1 LTQSNRGRETV
12 LSIAGTLAVT
22 LVTLA
27 ALEVF
32 LRIADFREFRETL
45 TESAFA
51 YDYDAGLGWVPAPG
65 SSGTIVSFRT
75 THYKH
80 NSLGLRDEEFSLD
93 AKPTVVFLGDSF
105 VWGLDSEANER
116 FSDLLKPRIPDY
128 KILAAGVSGFGT
140 DQEYLLLQRIWP
152 KVKPAVVVLIFSG
165 LNDRQDNVRS
175 LYYFNYYKPYF
186 ATQPD
191 GSLVLMGQPVPRSHL
206 LYFRDN
212 WLVRNLWLAR
222 LATNAYLRL
231 RHPIVTVPDPS
242 EKLVAKIRDFVEGN
256 GAKFMVGI
264 QHHDAALVRFLEA
277 TRIPFVKLEGADYI
291 KDFKENVWGAHWTP
305 EGQKDVAERIYGML
319 SANGVVS
326 AKAASTD

>member
-1 LTQSNRGRETV
+1 MTKSNRGREAL
-12 LSIAGTLAVT
+12 LSIASTLAVT

-32 LRIADFREFRETL
+32 LRVADFREFREPL
-45 TESAFA
+45 TKSSLA
-51 YDYDAGLGWVPAPG
+51 YDYDAELGWAPAPG
-65 SSGTIVSFRT
+65 SAGTIVSFRT

-93 AKPTVVFLGDSF
+93 AKPTIVFLGDSF
-105 VWGLDSEANER
+105 VWGVDSEANER

-128 KILAAGVSGFGT
+128 RILAAGVSGFGT

-152 KVKPAVVVLIFSG
+152 KVKPAVVVLIFCG

-175 LYYFNYYKPYF
+175 LYYFNYHKPYF

-191 GSLVLMGQPVPRSHL
+191 GSLLLMGQPVPRSHL
-206 LYFRDN
+206 LYFKDN

-231 RHPIVTVPDPS
+231 RYPNVTVPDPT
-242 EKLVAKIRDFVEGN
+242 EKLMAKIRDFVEGN
-256 GAKFMVGI
+256 GGKFMVGI
-264 QHHDAALVRFLEA
+264 QHRDEALVRYLEA
-277 TRIPFVKLEGADYI
+277 KPDSVREAGGRRLHQGIQGKRLGPALDA
-291 KDFKENVWGAHWTP
+291 
-305 EGQKDVAERIYGML
+305 
-319 SANGVVS
+319 
-326 AKAASTD
+326 